1 MKYRRLLLSDDARHI
16 LNKIK
21 REGYISQSNLQA
33 LRALYGTRFINAFN
47 AVKENAVK
55 KYTFLPSGIEVWIVV
70 GKKKDYL
77 ILGDYY
83 CSCVDFLMN
92 VVLKKKKSMCYHL
105 LAKLLA
111 ENLNR
116 YEEFKL
122 PDTYYKKFISEWRK
136 E

>member
-1 MKYRRLLLSDDARHI
+1 MKLHSLFLSDKARHI
-16 LNKIK
+16 LMKI
-21 REGYISQSNLQA
+21 REEKHISPSNLQA
-33 LRALYGTRFINAFN
+33 LKELYGARFINALS

-55 KYTFLPSGIEVWIVV
+55 KYIFLPSGVEIWIVV

-83 CSCVDFLMN
+83 CSCIDFLMN
-92 VVLKKKKSMCYHL
+92 VVIKKNRSMCYHL

-111 ENLNR
+111 ESLNR
-116 YEEFKL
+116 YEIFRL
-122 PDTYYKKFISEWRK
+122 PDTYYKRFISEWR